1 MLTQH
6 LLKMLGK
13 RGREGD
19 GSGDGSTEK
28 NEETNPS
35 KRVKVEE
42 DVGSKPE
49 KKQDAVTGK

>member
-1 MLTQH
+1 
-6 LLKMLGK
+6 MLGK
-13 RGREGD
+13 RGREGNGSGD

-42 DVGSKPE
+42 DIGSKPE
-49 KKQDAVTGK
+49 KKQDAVTGKWS